1 MRAADAAVGIAGLPF
16 LTHLPYVAIL
26 DVSSYTIIIL
36 FSMYKA
42 ITSCHL

>member
-16 LTHLPYVAIL
+16 LTHLPYVAM
-26 DVSSYTIIIL
+26 DVSSYTVIIL